1 MTESKQSQR
10 DLWYT
15 IKQNNVCTVGDTEG
29 EKRGKGKES
38 FFEEICTNLWNTKYT
53 NLRKRVDIQIQ
64 ESQQPFI
71 MINPKR
77 GTQRKL

>member
-29 EKRGKGKES
+29 EKREKGKES
-38 FFEEICTNLWNTKYT
+38 F
-53 NLRKRVDIQIQ
+53 LRKYVQICGIQNIQI
-64 ESQQPFI
+64 
-71 MINPKR
+71 
-77 GTQRKL
+77 